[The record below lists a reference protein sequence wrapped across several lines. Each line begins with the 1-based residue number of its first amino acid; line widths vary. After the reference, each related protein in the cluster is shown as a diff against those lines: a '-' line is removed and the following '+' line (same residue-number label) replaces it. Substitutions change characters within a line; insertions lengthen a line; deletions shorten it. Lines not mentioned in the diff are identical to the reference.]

1 VLVLL
6 GLVYTQEVNQKENNM
21 ANGFAKPTTTGEDIA
36 NALAEMGSPFKSE
49 SRALGSSKKVV
60 GEVVKKEVSTP
71 LKDLSN
77 FFAGI
82 DKSLINLVKFAKESL
97 GLQEKEIKRKDKKF
111 MGPMP
116 SNRMKI
122 RTGRDTL
129 IDTDDEVDPEKSK
142 SSLKDVLATLKES
155 FDKVSFGEVLTA
167 TLFAGGLALFLNY
180 REAIEKAL
188 LPFVKL
194 IKGVVDLIGVKGTL
208 MTLFGILLGI
218 KLFPVIS
225 AATGVV
231 TYLGKKFLP
240 SFKTLKTAF
249 KDMNNFIRKKL
260 IPGLRK
266 SYKKGSIGK
275 ALKMLKTAFTSLR
288 FLLTA
293 SLYPAIISMVTTLA
307 AALGPILGPVL
318 IIGAIA
324 AGIAAVL
331 FSIKSGF
338 ETFKNSLAE
347 GDSMLLAIGKGI
359 SDFAL
364 TLYTLPLTLIKK
376 IIGYIAGL
384 FGFDGIKEALDKFS
398 FKDFIKKSFI
408 GFVTSFVKVIKAI
421 AKGAAAALAAI
432 APGGKTPQGE
442 FSRVYNE
449 VMQGGQGEVKV
460 EKSDLEKTNTQGQ
473 PELTENEVAD
483 KIDKGEITGIKKPS
497 GLPDTP
503 GLLGFKFDEPF
514 LKIKSREERKLE
526 KEIKIQKEIE
536 KDNLAASK
544 KLNPEAMYTEITD
557 NSSKIISKTEVNEA
571 PLEVNNTEAFNRLIN
586 GLGGRYGNTV

>member
-1 VLVLL
+1 
-6 GLVYTQEVNQKENNM
+6 M

-36 NALAEMGSPFKSE
+36 NALAGMGSPFKSE
-49 SRALGSSKKVV
+49 SRALGQSKKVV

-82 DKSLINLVKFAKESL
+82 DKSLINLVKFAKASF
-97 GLQEKEIKRKDKKF
+97 GLEEKESKRKDKKF

-116 SNRMKI
+116 STKMI

-129 IDTDDEVDPEKSK
+129 IDTDDEVDPEKPQ

-167 TLFAGGLALFLNY
+167 TLLAGGLALFLNY
-180 REAIEKAL
+180 REVIEKAL

-194 IKGVVDLIGVKGTL
+194 IKGVVDIIGVKGTL
-208 MTLFGILLGI
+208 AILLGTILTI
-218 KLFPVIS
+218 KLLPVIKS
-225 AATGVV
+225 ALGVAK
-231 TYLGKKFLP
+231 YLGTFLP
-240 SFKTLKTAF
+240 SFKTLKRAF
-249 KDMNNFIRKKL
+249 RLMRLFIRRTLPRQLKDAYSSGKFT
-260 IPGLRK
+260 
-266 SYKKGSIGK
+266 K
-275 ALKMLKTAFTSLR
+275 ALKLLSGAFKALR
-288 FLLTA
+288 LMLTA
-293 SLYPAIISMVTTLA
+293 TLYPAIISMVTTLA

-338 ETFKNSLAE
+338 ETFKKSLDD

-359 SDFAL
+359 ADFAL

-460 EKSDLEKTNTQGQ
+460 EKTDLEKSDTDNE
-473 PELTENEVAD
+473 PELTENEVAKSIEED
-483 KIDKGEITGIKKPS
+483 KKKKTKRIV
-497 GLPDTP
+497 GKYERLADLPENQIEYIGP
-503 GLLGFKFDEPF
+503 YGAVFDEQA
-514 LKIKSREERKLE
+514 LKFADTKLK
-526 KEIKIQKEIE
+526 KEIETKKEIE
-536 KDNLAASK
+536 KESMKRLQNINA
-544 KLNPEAMYTEITD
+544 ID
-557 NSSKIISKTEVNEA
+557 NSDNSVKSFSKTEVHEA

>member
-1 VLVLL
+1 
-6 GLVYTQEVNQKENNM
+6 M
-21 ANGFAKPTTTGEDIA
+21 ANGFAKPTTTTGEDIA
-36 NALAEMGSPFKSE
+36 NALSGMGSPFKSE
-49 SRALGSSKKVV
+49 SRALGKSKKVV

-122 RTGRDTL
+122 RTGRKTL
-129 IDTDDEVDPEKSK
+129 VDTDDEVDPEKSQ
-142 SSLKDVLATLKES
+142 SSLKGVLESLKES

-194 IKGVVDLIGVKGTL
+194 IKGVVDIIGVKGTL
-208 MTLFGILLGI
+208 FSLFGIILGI
-218 KLFPVIS
+218 KLFPVIR
-225 AATGVV
+225 AAFGVAK
-231 TYLGKKFLP
+231 YLGGFIP
-240 SFKTLKTAF
+240 SFKTLKNSFKSMRKFINKTLPKQLKKAYRGTDNFLVKAFTKLGNAF
-249 KDMNNFIRKKL
+249 KIMRVFL
-260 IPGLRK
+260 
-266 SYKKGSIGK
+266 
-275 ALKMLKTAFTSLR
+275 LKTLVPS
-288 FLLTA
+288 
-293 SLYPAIISMVTTLA
+293 IMSMVTTLGA
-307 AALGPILGPVL
+307 AIAPILIPIAV
-318 IIGAIA
+318 IAAIA

-338 ETFKNSLAE
+338 ETFKQSLE
-347 GDSMLLAIGKGI
+347 DGDSMLLAIGKGVA
-359 SDFAL
+359 DFAL
-364 TLYTLPLTLIKK
+364 TLATLPITLIKK
-376 IIGYIAGL
+376 AIGYIAGI

-460 EKSDLEKTNTQGQ
+460 EKTDLEKTDTQGQ
-473 PELTENEVAD
+473 PELTETEVAD

-544 KLNPEAMYTEITD
+544 KLDPAATFAEITMEKKINSD
-557 NSSKIISKTEVNEA
+557 NSFVKTEVHEA

>member
-1 VLVLL
+1 
-6 GLVYTQEVNQKENNM
+6 M

-49 SRALGSSKKVV
+49 SKALGSSKKVV

-82 DKSLINLVKFAKESL
+82 DKSLINLVKFAKASF
-97 GLQEKEIKRKDKKF
+97 GLQEKEQKRLDKKF

-116 SNRMKI
+116 SNQMKI
-122 RTGRDTL
+122 RTGRKTL
-129 IDTDDEVDPEKSK
+129 VDTDDEADPEKPQ

-167 TLFAGGLALFLNY
+167 TLLAGGLALFLNY
-180 REAIEKAL
+180 REVIEKAL

-194 IKGVVDLIGVKGTL
+194 IKGVVDIIGVKGTL
-208 MTLFGILLGI
+208 FSLFGIILGI
-218 KLFPVIS
+218 KLFPVLK
-225 AATGVV
+225 AAKDVAK
-231 TYLGKKFLP
+231 YLGGFIP
-240 SFKTLKTAF
+240 SFKQLKNSFKIMRKFINTTLPLKLKNAYRGTNNFLVKAFTKLGNAF
-249 KDMNNFIRKKL
+249 KIMRV
-260 IPGLRK
+260 
-266 SYKKGSIGK
+266 
-275 ALKMLKTAFTSLR
+275 
-288 FLLTA
+288 FLLK
-293 SLYPAIISMVTTLA
+293 SLVPMLMTMVTTLA
-307 AALGPILGPVL
+307 TTLGPILAPIL

-460 EKSDLEKTNTQGQ
+460 EKTDLEKTDTQGQ
-473 PELTENEVAD
+473 PELTETEVAD

-544 KLNPEAMYTEITD
+544 KLDPAATFAEITMEKKINSD
-557 NSSKIISKTEVNEA
+557 NSFVKTEVHEA
-571 PLEVNNTEAFNRLIN
+571 PVAADNPAATNAMHNYLLRRGLLFN
-586 GLGGRYGNTV
+586 

>member
-1 VLVLL
+1 
-6 GLVYTQEVNQKENNM
+6 M

-49 SRALGSSKKVV
+49 SKALGSSKKVV

-82 DKSLINLVKFAKESL
+82 DKSLINLVKFAKASL
-97 GLQEKEIKRKDKKF
+97 GLQEKELKRLDPKF

-116 SNRMKI
+116 SNQMKI
-122 RTGRDTL
+122 RTGKKTL
-129 IDTDDEVDPEKSK
+129 VDTDDEIDPEKPK
-142 SSLKDVLATLKES
+142 SSLKGVLESLKES

-167 TLFAGGLALFLNY
+167 TLLAGGLALFLNY

-194 IKGVVDLIGVKGTL
+194 IKGVVDLIGVRGTL

-218 KLFPVIS
+218 KLFPVIR

-266 SYKKGSIGK
+266 SYNKGSIGK

-324 AGIAAVL
+324 AGIAAIL

-338 ETFKNSLAE
+338 EVFKKSLDD
-347 GDSMLLAIGKGI
+347 GDSMLVAIGKGI
-359 SDFAL
+359 ADFAL

-460 EKSDLEKTNTQGQ
+460 EKSDLEKTDTDGQ
-473 PELTENEVAD
+473 PELTETEVAD
-483 KIDKGEITGIKKPS
+483 AIVNDKLGLDENKKTGMLEALKSSVAGDRFKEGTDTYNRKIEFEKNQK
-497 GLPDTP
+497 
-503 GLLGFKFDEPF
+503 
-514 LKIKSREERKLE
+514 LKRETAKM
-526 KEIKIQKEIE
+526 KAIE
-536 KDNLAASK
+536 QSNLRSAK
-544 KLNPEAMYTEITD
+544 KLDPEAMYTEITD
-557 NSSKIISKTEVNEA
+557 NSSKIISKTEIHEA

>member
-1 VLVLL
+1 
-6 GLVYTQEVNQKENNM
+6 M

-36 NALAEMGSPFKSE
+36 NALAGMGSPFKSE
-49 SRALGSSKKVV
+49 SRALGQSKKVV

-82 DKSLINLVKFAKESL
+82 DKSLINLVKFAKASF
-97 GLQEKEIKRKDKKF
+97 GLEEKESKRKDKKF

-116 SNRMKI
+116 STKMI
-122 RTGRDTL
+122 RTGRKTL

-167 TLFAGGLALFLNY
+167 TLLAGGLALFLNY
-180 REAIEKAL
+180 REVIEKAL

-194 IKGVVDLIGVKGTL
+194 IKGVVDVIGVKGTL
-208 MTLFGILLGI
+208 FSLFGIILGI
-218 KLFPVIS
+218 KLLPVII
-225 AATGVV
+225 AAKDLAV
-231 TYLGKKFLP
+231 YLGGFIP
-240 SFKTLKTAF
+240 SFKTLKNSFKSMRKFINKTLPKQLKNAYRGTNNFLVKAFTKLGNAF
-249 KDMNNFIRKKL
+249 KIMRV
-260 IPGLRK
+260 
-266 SYKKGSIGK
+266 
-275 ALKMLKTAFTSLR
+275 
-288 FLLTA
+288 FLLK
-293 SLYPAIISMVTTLA
+293 SLVPMLMTMVTTLA
-307 AALGPILGPVL
+307 TTLGPILAPIL

-359 SDFAL
+359 ADFAL

-460 EKSDLEKTNTQGQ
+460 EKTDLEKTSTDGQ
-473 PELTENEVAD
+473 PELTEEKVA
-483 KIDKGEITGIKKPS
+483 KAVKTGEIEVTKDNRPLLEKIRDIDFRDDEDFTGMDYDLNYRPTGSIYK
-497 GLPDTP
+497 
-503 GLLGFKFDEPF
+503 
-514 LKIKSREERKLE
+514 LK
-526 KEIKIQKEIE
+526 KEIKIKKDIE
-536 KDNLAASK
+536 KEQAAMRR
-544 KLNPEAMYTEITD
+544 LQNINAID
-557 NSSKIISKTEVNEA
+557 NSDNSVKSFSKTEVHEA
-571 PLEVNNTEAFNRLIN
+571 PLEVNNPEAFNRLIN